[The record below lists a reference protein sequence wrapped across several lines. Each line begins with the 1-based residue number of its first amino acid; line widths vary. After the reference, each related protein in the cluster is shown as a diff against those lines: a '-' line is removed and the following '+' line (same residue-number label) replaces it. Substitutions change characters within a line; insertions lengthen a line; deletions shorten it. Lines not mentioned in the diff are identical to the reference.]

1 MMAMMAE
8 TGVTLAIPNWNH
20 ELMLPRSLTSAFRAV
35 EHLKGLGIPSEIL
48 VIDESSRDGSLTL
61 LRQLEAMHYK
71 DGLRVLSFAATASL
85 ATSRNEAAHHARY
98 RYVAFLDADNEIVA
112 ENLPMFVEVLRET
125 GAAVAY
131 GNLLVRTA
139 MASHAHYMLSNE
151 SMQTKLF
158 RTGNYVDAFSVW
170 DRYQI
175 LDVGGF
181 DEATPCLED
190 FEMWQH
196 LATNGRKIIFVPAV
210 LGYYYILP
218 AAMSSD
224 KTIQEKTA
232 LRMNRIFNQTR
243 IRERLPMNTLH
254 LRYHPA
260 LGYI

>member
-1 MMAMMAE
+1 MTAE
-8 TGVTLAIPNWNH
+8 FGVTMAIPNWNH
-20 ELMLPRSLTSAFRAV
+20 ELMLPRSLTSAFCAV
-35 EHLKGLGIPSEIL
+35 KHLRSLGIPSEIL
-48 VIDESSRDGSLTL
+48 VIDEASRDGSATL
-61 LRQLEAMHYK
+61 LRQLEAMHYE
-71 DGLRVLSFAATASL
+71 DGLRVLSFATTASL

-98 RYVAFLDADNEIVA
+98 RYVAFLDADNEIVP
-112 ENLPMFVEVLRET
+112 ENLPTFLDVLRDT
-125 GAAVAY
+125 GAAAAY

-139 MASHAHYMLSNE
+139 SASHAHYMLSNE
-151 SMQTKLF
+151 SMQMKLF
-158 RTGNYVDAFSVW
+158 LTGNYVDAFSVW

-181 DEATPCLED
+181 DEVTPCLED

-196 LATNGRKIIFVPAV
+196 LATNGRRIVFVPAV

-224 KTIQEKTA
+224 KSIQEKTA
-232 LRMNRIFNQTR
+232 LRMRRIFNQTR
-243 IRERLPMNTLH
+243 IRELLPLNTLH